1 MEEANTLIFNGVEY
15 KLDDMSDEQ
24 KAMISHIQDLDQ
36 KIRVAKYSI
45 DQLNVAQ
52 TAFMTMLENSLKQ

>member
-1 MEEANTLIFNGVEY
+1 MESNTVIFDGIEY
-15 KLDDMSDEQ
+15 KLEDMSDEQ
-24 KAMISHIQDLDQ
+24 KAMIAHIQDIDQ
-36 KIRVAKYSI
+36 KIRVAKFSI

>member
-1 MEEANTLIFNGVEY
+1 METHTVIFDGVEY
-15 KLDDMSDEQ
+15 KLEDMSNEQ
-24 KAMISHIQDLDQ
+24 KEMIAHIQDLSQ
-36 KIRVAKYSI
+36 KIKVAKFSI